1 MRTRNKHGILV
12 VILSVGVT
20 VMLLAFFMHRNAAS
34 NEKDSAKISSLPV
47 YNTADFTP
55 VWLTKENDG
64 QEFHTIPAFSFTD
77 QNGNS
82 YGSRELEGKIYAV
95 DFFFTSCPGICPK
108 LTDNFTKVQSAFTN
122 DARVRLVSFSVTPE
136 RDSVPV
142 LQNYAAGHGV
152 KYENWRLLTGSKKD
166 IYSLARN
173 SFYADED
180 LGEQEDENTFL
191 HTENVLLIDTKGRI
205 RGIYKGTYA
214 LETEKLIREIK
225 ILEEE

>member
-1 MRTRNKHGILV
+1 MKRITGRY
-12 VILSVGVT
+12 
-20 VMLLAFFMHRNAAS
+20 R
-34 NEKDSAKISSLPV
+34 
-47 YNTADFTP
+47 
-55 VWLTKENDG
+55 WLTKENKDVN
-64 QEFHTIPAFSFTD
+64 FHTIPAFSFTD

-82 YGSRELEGKIYAV
+82 FGSKELAGKIYAV

-108 LTDNFTKVQSAFTN
+108 LTDNFIKVQSAFKN
-122 DARVRLVSFSVTPE
+122 DARVKLVSFSVTPD

-142 LQNYAAGHGV
+142 LQSYAAGHGV
-152 KYENWRLLTGSKKD
+152 NYENWRLLTGSKKD

-180 LGEQEDENTFL
+180 LGEQADENVFL

-205 RGIYKGTYA
+205 RGLYKGTYP
-214 LETEKLIREIK
+214 LEIEKMIREIK